1 MKTLSL
7 YSRAG
12 CHLCEEFI
20 EALMPM
26 LRGRAEIE
34 VIDIDV
40 HTERRE
46 SYQLRIPVLADGD
59 DVICE
64 AFVDGAAVRACLDK
78 AGD

>member
-1 MKTLSL
+1 MRKLTL

-12 CHLCEEFI
+12 CHLCEEFL

-26 LRGRAEIE
+26 IRGRAEID

-46 SYQLRIPVLADGD
+46 DYQVRIPVLAAGD
-59 DVICE
+59 DVVCE
-64 AFVDGAAVRACLDK
+64 AFVDADAVLGWLDGN
-78 AGD
+78 AD